1 MKKWLSHTNSTVLS
15 VAVIGIFILLTL
27 FLNSLGGFQLD
38 LTSNKQY
45 TLSDQSLT
53 AIKNVKDDVNILVLT
68 VENAN
73 NTVLNREVT
82 DMVEEYTKRNS
93 KLKIKQYNLTQEPA
107 LASKYG
113 ITGSSIVL
121 EQGDQHKV
129 IDIASLFTATGDGS
143 DGSYQFTGEEK
154 LTQAL
159 MNMSSTEMHKMV
171 FLTGHEELSLAQM
184 TTLQSSLEQNNVQ
197 TEELQLNQAGKV
209 PEDADVLAIIGP
221 QRDLSDTEMKAI
233 RTYLSNGGKLL
244 LSLGFVEDMK
254 SSWKNID
261 GLMADYGV
269 VDEHAVM
276 VDNQQAST
284 MGPLWVVPEYGTHAI
299 TDKLAASQLY
309 PMLSLSIALTSK
321 EQDKYT
327 LSPLI
332 HSSNDSYGETNIG
345 GLLQNETTNDAEED
359 IQGPVELGYAAD
371 TTDGKPKAVILG
383 SSIFMQDS
391 EIANGGN
398 RDFILNTV
406 NYLSEKENGLT
417 IRPRVQAGYETAY
430 LNAEQARTIFF
441 VAIVAFPLIFV
452 IIGVLLWWR
461 RRRV

>member
-15 VAVIGIFILLTL
+15 VAVVGIFILLTL

-53 AIKNVKDDVNILVLT
+53 AIKNVKEDVNILVLT

-73 NTVLNREVT
+73 NTVLNREVS
-82 DMVEEYTKRNS
+82 DMVQEYTKRNS
-93 KLKIKQYNLTQEPA
+93 KLKMKQYNLTQEPA

-129 IDIASLFTATGDGS
+129 IDIASLFTAVGDGS

-159 MNMSSTEMHKMV
+159 MNLSSTEMHKMV
-171 FLTGHEELSLAQM
+171 FLTGHEELGLDQL
-184 TTLQSSLEQNNVQ
+184 TTLRSSLEQNNIT
-197 TEELQLNQAGKV
+197 TEELQLNQAGQV

-221 QRDLSDTEMKAI
+221 QRDISDTELKAI

-244 LSLGFVEDMK
+244 LSLGFHEDMK
-254 SSWKNID
+254 LTWKNID
-261 GLMADYGV
+261 ALMTDYGV

-284 MGPLWVVPEYGTHAI
+284 MGPLWVVPEYGSHAI
-299 TDKLAASQLY
+299 TDKLSESKLY

-332 HSSNDSYGETNIG
+332 HSSNDSYGETNIA
-345 GLLQNETTNDAEED
+345 GLLQNETSNDPD
-359 IQGPVELGYAAD
+359 QDVQGPVELGYAAD

-406 NYLSEKENGLT
+406 NYLSGKEDGVT
-417 IRPRVQAGYETAY
+417 IRPRVQSGYQTAY
-430 LNAEQARTIFF
+430 LDGEQARTIFF

-452 IIGVLLWWR
+452 MIGVLLWWR

>member
-1 MKKWLSHTNSTVLS
+1 
-15 VAVIGIFILLTL
+15 
-27 FLNSLGGFQLD
+27 
-38 LTSNKQY
+38 
-45 TLSDQSLT
+45 
-53 AIKNVKDDVNILVLT
+53 
-68 VENAN
+68 
-73 NTVLNREVT
+73 
-82 DMVEEYTKRNS
+82 
-93 KLKIKQYNLTQEPA
+93 
-107 LASKYG
+107 
-113 ITGSSIVL
+113 
-121 EQGDQHKV
+121 
-129 IDIASLFTATGDGS
+129 
-143 DGSYQFTGEEK
+143 
-154 LTQAL
+154 
-159 MNMSSTEMHKMV
+159 MV

-261 GLMADYGV
+261 ALMADYGV

-299 TDKLAASQLY
+299 TDKLDTSQLY

-327 LSPLI
+327 LSPLM

-417 IRPRVQAGYETAY
+417 IRPRVQAGYEMAY
-430 LNAEQARTIFF
+430 LNGEQARTIFF

>member
-53 AIKNVKDDVNILVLT
+53 AIKNIKDDVNILVLT

-73 NTVLNREVT
+73 NTVLNREVS
-82 DMVEEYTKRNS
+82 DMVQEYTKRSS
-93 KLKIKQYNLTQEPA
+93 KLKMKQYNLTQEPA

-121 EQGDQHKV
+121 EQGDRHKV
-129 IDIASLFTATGDGS
+129 IDTASLFTANGDGN

-159 MNMSSTEMHKMV
+159 MNLSSTETKKMV
-171 FLTGHEELSLAQM
+171 FLTGHEELSLSQM
-184 TTLQSSLEQNNVQ
+184 GMLRSSLEQNNIS

-221 QRDLSDTEMKAI
+221 QRDLSDAELKAV
-233 RTYLSNGGKLL
+233 RAYMSSGGKLL
-244 LSLGFVEDMK
+244 ISLGFAENMK

-261 GLMADYGV
+261 ALIADYGV

-276 VDNQQAST
+276 VDNKQAST
-284 MGPLWVVPEYGTHAI
+284 MGPLWVVPEYGSHAI
-299 TDKLAASQLY
+299 TDKLAQSKLY

-321 EQDKYT
+321 EQDKYK
-327 LSPLI
+327 LSPLM
-332 HSSNDSYGETNIG
+332 HSSNDSYGETDIN
-345 GLLQNETTNDAEED
+345 GLLQNETNNDKDAD
-359 IQGPVELGYAAD
+359 IQGPVDLGYAAD
-371 TTDGKPKAVILG
+371 TKDGKPKAVILG

-391 EIANGGN
+391 EIASGGN

-406 NYLSEKENGLT
+406 NYLSEKEDGLT
-417 IRPRVQAGYETAY
+417 IRPRIQAGYEIAY
-430 LNAEQARTIFF
+430 LNGQQARTIFF
-441 VAIVAFPLIFV
+441 TAIVAFPLVFV
-452 IIGVLLWWR
+452 IIGVILWWR